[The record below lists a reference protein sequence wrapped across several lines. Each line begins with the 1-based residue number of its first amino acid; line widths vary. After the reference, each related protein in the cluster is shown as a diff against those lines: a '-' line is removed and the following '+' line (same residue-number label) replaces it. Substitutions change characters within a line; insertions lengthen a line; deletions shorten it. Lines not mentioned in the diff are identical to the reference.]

1 MDKRTSRTSRP
12 HVALLVES
20 SRAYGRGVLVGI
32 AKYVR
37 EHGPWSI
44 SFEEHGLCD
53 DVPEWLKDWK
63 GDGIITRLDNQAM
76 AGVVQRLRVPAVYL
90 RNLPQDINAPCV
102 LTDNAAAARFAFEH
116 LRERGFRHF
125 AFCGYDGADYSD
137 ERREAFVKLVEQNG
151 RPCHVFT
158 RPPGSVHESTVEF
171 ESEGLTDGERV
182 ARWIREL
189 PKPAGLMAC
198 NDSRGRQVLD
208 ACRAAGVGVPDEVGV
223 LGVDN
228 DEMLCDLS
236 APPLSSVVP
245 NTERIGVE
253 AAALL
258 DQMMAGQ
265 KAWPRTLL
273 VEPKTVVARQSTEVL
288 AVEDRPIAAA
298 ARFIREHACE
308 GIDVSDVVEAVALSR
323 STLERRFAKALGR
336 SPKEEILRVRL
347 NSAKQLLSDT
357 SSSLE
362 FIAEKIGLEHTEY
375 LSRIFKKKTGMTPSQ
390 FRART
395 RAEALAQRR
404 PAAGLNPSRRR

>member
-1 MDKRTSRTSRP
+1 MEKRTSRTGRP

-53 DVPEWLKDWK
+53 DVPQWLADWR
-63 GDGIITRLDNQAM
+63 GDGIITRLENQAM
-76 AGVVQRLRVPAVYL
+76 VEVVRRLNVPTVYL
-90 RNLPQDINAPCV
+90 RNLPQNIKAPCV
-102 LTDNAAAARFAFEH
+102 LTDNAAAARHAFEH

-125 AFCGYDGADYSD
+125 AYCGYDGADYSD
-137 ERREAFVKLVEQNG
+137 ERRVAFVERVGQFG
-151 RPCHVFT
+151 RQCHVFNS
-158 RPPGSVHESTVEF
+158 PPSAAYGNTVEF
-171 ESEGLTDGERV
+171 ESEGLKDGERV
-182 ARWIREL
+182 ARWIRDL
-189 PKPAGLMAC
+189 PKPVGLMAC

-228 DEMLCDLS
+228 DEVLCDLS
-236 APPLSSVVP
+236 DPPLSSVVP
-245 NTERIGVE
+245 NAERIGVE

-265 KAWPRTLL
+265 EPVARPLL
-273 VEPKTVVARQSTEVL
+273 VEPKAVVARQSTEVL
-288 AVEDRPIAAA
+288 AIEDRQIAAA

-308 GIDVSDVVEAVALSR
+308 GIDVGDVVEAIALSR
-323 STLERRFAKALGR
+323 STLERRFSKALGR

-390 FRART
+390 YRART
-395 RAEALAQRR
+395 RTEDLANRR
-404 PAAGLNPSRRR
+404 SAMVMKPQLGR

>member
-1 MDKRTSRTSRP
+1 MKKNTSRIRRP

-20 SRAYGRGVLVGI
+20 SRAYGRGVLAGI

-53 DVPEWLKDWK
+53 DVPKWLSDWQ
-63 GDGIITRLDNQAM
+63 GDGIITRLDNEAM
-76 AGVVQRLRVPAVYL
+76 AGVVRRLNVPTVFL
-90 RNLPQDINAPCV
+90 RNLPQNCKAPCV
-102 LTDNAAAARFAFEH
+102 LTDNAAAAFCAFEH

-125 AFCGYDGADYSD
+125 AYCGYDGADYSD
-137 ERREAFVKLVEQNG
+137 ERREAFVGFVEQLG
-151 RPCHVFT
+151 QRCHVFNSASH
-158 RPPGSVHESTVEF
+158 PVHGSTVEF
-171 ESEGLTDGERV
+171 EREGLKDRDLV
-182 ARWIREL
+182 ARWIQEL
-189 PKPAGLMAC
+189 PKPAGVMAC

-208 ACRAAGVGVPDEVGV
+208 ACRAAGMGVPDEVGV
-223 LGVDN
+223 VGVDN

-236 APPLSSVVP
+236 DPPLSSVVP
-245 NTERIGVE
+245 NAERIGIE

-265 KAWPRTLL
+265 KPLAQPLF
-273 VEPKTVVARQSTEVL
+273 VEPKMVVARRSTEVL
-288 AVEDRPIAAA
+288 AIEDRPIAAA

-308 GIDVSDVVEAVALSR
+308 GIDVSDVVKAVALSR
-323 STLERRFAKALGR
+323 STLERRFSKALGR

-395 RAEALAQRR
+395 RAEDLANRR
-404 PAAGLNPSRRR
+404 PGADLKPS

>member
-1 MDKRTSRTSRP
+1 MQRRNQRTSRP
-12 HVALLVES
+12 HVALLIES
-20 SRAYGRGVLVGI
+20 SRAYGRGVLTGI

-53 DVPEWLKDWK
+53 DVPQWLNEWR
-63 GDGIITRLDNQAM
+63 GDGIITRLENQAM
-76 AGVVQRLRVPAVYL
+76 VGVVRRLNVPTVYL
-90 RNLPQDINAPCV
+90 RNLPQQIQAPCV
-102 LTDNAAAARFAFEH
+102 LTDNAATARHAFEH

-125 AFCGYDGADYSD
+125 AFCGYAGADYSD
-137 ERREAFVKLVEQNG
+137 ERRQAFVALVEQLG
-151 RPCHVFT
+151 RPCHVFNS
-158 RPPGSVHESTVEF
+158 PPSAAYGSTVEF
-171 ESEGLTDGERV
+171 ESEGLKDGDRV
-182 ARWIREL
+182 ARWIQEL
-189 PKPAGLMAC
+189 PKPVGLMAC

-208 ACRAAGVGVPDEVGV
+208 ACRAVGVGVPDEVGV

-245 NTERIGVE
+245 NTERIGIE

-265 KAWPRTLL
+265 KPLARLIL
-273 VEPKTVVARQSTEVL
+273 VEPRTVVVRQSTEVL
-288 AVEDRPIAAA
+288 AVEDRQIAAA

-308 GIDVSDVVEAVALSR
+308 GIDVRDVVKAVALSR
-323 STLERRFAKALGR
+323 STLERRFSRALGR

-347 NSAKQLLSDT
+347 NSAKQLLADT

-362 FIAEKIGLEHTEY
+362 FIAEKIGLAHTEY
-375 LSRIFKKKTGMTPSQ
+375 LSRIFKKKTGLTPSQ
-390 FRART
+390 YRAHT
-395 RAEALAQRR
+395 RAGDVAVRR
-404 PAAGLNPSRRR
+404 PA